1 LVLFPRGII
10 QLAKKKWHSQQLMGK
25 LRQLLE
31 SLTSAECWLL
41 AQVVIRDRYRGT
53 RQMITLDG
61 SVNTKGKTAA
71 TSNAPH

>member
-1 LVLFPRGII
+1 
-10 QLAKKKWHSQQLMGK
+10 MGK

-61 SVNTKGKTAA
+61 SVNTEGKTAA